1 MNTTSGNGVALMGC
15 VSALGVEVYI
25 MVDAL
30 YPVAVEELSNGD
42 RVVGGVFTV
51 GRMEERMLVFYN
63 TLVMDDLPTRTITP
77 SRYVLMSAT
86 THCATIIRFPLVT
99 LMEMAPLLLLLS
111 ILYPSSLLATFARS
125 LMLTVSTL
133 QGSVYL
139 HPLIGT
145 G

>member
-1 MNTTSGNGVALMGC
+1 MDLGLNEEDGVTG
-15 VSALGVEVYI
+15 E
-25 MVDAL
+25 
-30 YPVAVEELSNGD
+30 
-42 RVVGGVFTV
+42 VFTGV
-51 GRMEERMLVFYN
+51 CKESMIVIHICMHRKI
-63 TLVMDDLPTRTITP
+63 DDLMHDIPTRTITQ
-77 SRYVLMSAT
+77 SMYVLMSAT

>member
-1 MNTTSGNGVALMGC
+1 MGR
-15 VSALGVEVYI
+15 VVELDVVVYAI
-25 MVDAL
+25 VDAL
-30 YPVAVEELSNGD
+30 NPGVVDGLNVE
-42 RVVGGVFTV
+42 GGVTGEVFTGECKENIIVIHIYHV
-51 GRMEERMLVFYN
+51 GNRHSLMMH
-63 TLVMDDLPTRTITP
+63 DLPTRTITP
-77 SRYVLMSAT
+77 SRYIFMSAT